1 MTLPHSDD
9 RLTGMLSA
17 AAIAELEAPLGSHA
31 RPTWRGRLHQ
41 FGLLALLPAFVAL
54 VLVSRGTRART
65 GAVVYAV
72 GFCSM
77 LLVSTIYHRFVHTRR
92 ARAWWQRA
100 DHAMIYAAI
109 AGSFTPVCL
118 LAVPDRWGIPLLA
131 VMWVGSVAGAAMKFT
146 NWRHRRVAGG
156 VLYGVLSALGIF
168 VVPSLWRLAGPWP
181 VLLLLTGGLFY
192 TVGAVVLNLRRP
204 RLRPAVFSYHE
215 VWHACTIIA
224 GVAHF
229 AAVWW
234 LTVTV

>member
-1 MTLPHSDD
+1 
-9 RLTGMLSA
+9 MLSA
-17 AAIAELEAPLGSHA
+17 AAIAELEAPLGTEA

-41 FGLLALLPAFVAL
+41 LGLVALVPAFLAL
-54 VLVSRGTRART
+54 VLVSRGTRARV

-100 DHAMIYAAI
+100 DHATIFAAI

-118 LAVPDRWGIPLLA
+118 LAVPDRWGLPLLA
-131 VMWVGSVAGAAMKFT
+131 LMWSGAVFGAAMKFT
-146 NWRHRRVAGG
+146 HWRHRRLAGG
-156 VLYGVLSALGIF
+156 ILYGVLSGLG
-168 VVPSLWRLAGPWP
+168 VVVMPSLGRVAGPWP
-181 VLLLLTGGLFY
+181 VVLMLVGGIFY
-192 TVGAVVLNLRRP
+192 TSGAVVLNLRRP

-215 VWHACTIIA
+215 VWHACTVIA

-229 AAVWW
+229 GAVWW
-234 LTVTV
+234 LTITVSMSPMPMLPT